1 MEAKYEYL
9 KLPTSMFALL
19 KEKLILRFA
28 EVISDDPYR
37 VRTPQDLQV
46 PSDLRFREFELMKTV
61 SP

>member
-19 KEKLILRFA
+19 TEKLIRMFTKF
-28 EVISDDPYR
+28 ISDDPYR
-37 VRTPQDLQV
+37 VRIPQVLQV